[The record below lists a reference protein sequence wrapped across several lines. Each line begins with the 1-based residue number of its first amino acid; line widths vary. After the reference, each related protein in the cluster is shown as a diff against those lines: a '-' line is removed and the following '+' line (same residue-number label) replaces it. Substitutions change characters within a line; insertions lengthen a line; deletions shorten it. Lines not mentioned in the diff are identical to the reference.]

1 MDKED
6 YIEIN
11 SLVEILIS
19 QGVVSDNKM
28 NTEIYNKSIRFLKS
42 KEWIKESN
50 KRYQYHPCSEIYD
63 IHKVGIEK
71 YLLNKQS
78 EKNIE
83 TKIKQKT
90 LFDLNN
96 KYLINFCFL
105 VFGSLLGMFL
115 KNNTESKNN
124 AETLKKESKEI
135 FKKNDSITHFQT
147 LLNEKNTLILSL
159 KKEIYYLKNKP

>member
-6 YIEIN
+6 YKEIN
-11 SLVEILIS
+11 SLVEILILE
-19 QGVVSDNKM
+19 GVVSDNNM
-28 NTEIYNKSIRFLKS
+28 NTKICNKSIRFLKS
-42 KEWIKESN
+42 KGWIKEHN

-71 YLLNKQS
+71 YLLNKQA
-78 EKNIE
+78 EKDTE

-105 VFGSLLGMFL
+105 VFGSILGVFI

-124 AETLKKESKEI
+124 AETLKKERKEI
-135 FKKNDSITHFQT
+135 FEKNDSIIHFQT

-159 KKEIYYLKNKP
+159 KKEIDSLKNKP

>member
-19 QGVVSDNKM
+19 RGVVSENKM
-28 NTEIYNKSIRFLKS
+28 NTEIRNKSIRFLKS
-42 KEWIKESN
+42 KGWIKESN
-50 KRYQYHPCSEIYD
+50 KRYQYNPCSEIYE

-71 YLLNKQS
+71 YLFNKQS

-83 TKIKQKT
+83 SKIKQKT

-105 VFGSLLGMFL
+105 VFGSLLGMFI

-124 AETLKKESKEI
+124 AETLKKERKEI
-135 FKKNDSITHFQT
+135 FEKNDSITHFQT

-159 KKEIYYLKNKP
+159 KKEIDSLKNKP